1 VPKQIY
7 PLRKNLE
14 KILKRLIKVLA
25 GKAFYGKDSDTVDG
39 YISGRKGH
47 LLFQETTLGMTS

>member
-1 VPKQIY
+1 
-7 PLRKNLE
+7 LE